1 MASDTAETTINVL
14 ATIATACIFFSMI
27 PGMYNVHKK
36 RSTAGV
42 NFYPLAM
49 MFGQSMGWVV
59 YSFADHSF
67 FPVGAVNCL
76 GAVLGV
82 VFSAIFIL
90 HEKERRV
97 RYSIFFCGVFAL
109 VIALLLYRFLGTQDD
124 DKIAKVLGYFADVLA
139 IIMFGA
145 PLILMGD
152 VIKTKNS
159 EIIAAPMAVSGF
171 INGSLWS
178 AYEPLPGLAYVR
190 APPSAKVVEC
200 RRLLQQVLR
209 EIRDRFPDGIDAILL
224 SAGLDTSIL
233 SEASDQ
239 DFAATCNNDDE
250 FMSISLDKTAKAH
263 PILRFHYALTVRADP
278 TTQDAVFAAN
288 IFKRLENVSIEQ
300 HHVLRMTLDDLL
312 ENSSEVARL
321 LSTRWSSTK
330 RYERLQSVVSSI
342 S

>member
-1 MASDTAETTINVL
+1 MASDTAETIINIL
-14 ATIATACIFFSMI
+14 ATIATACLFLSMI
-27 PGMYNVHKK
+27 PGMYTVHKK
-36 RSTAGV
+36 RSTTGI

-49 MFGQSMGWVV
+49 MFGQSMGWVI

-67 FPVGAVNCL
+67 FPVGAVNSL

-90 HEKERRV
+90 HEKDRRV

-178 AYEPLPGLAYVR
+178 ALDARGEEEAADSANGFLLRVR
-190 APPSAKVVEC
+190 VRVIP
-200 RRLLQQVLR
+200 
-209 EIRDRFPDGIDAILL
+209 
-224 SAGLDTSIL
+224 
-233 SEASDQ
+233 SEAGHLRDLRLTYQ
-239 DFAATCNNDDE
+239 RLTRLC
-250 FMSISLDKTAKAH
+250 H
-263 PILRFHYALTVRADP
+263 P
-278 TTQDAVFAAN
+278 
-288 IFKRLENVSIEQ
+288 
-300 HHVLRMTLDDLL
+300 
-312 ENSSEVARL
+312 SSRQA
-321 LSTRWSSTK
+321 
-330 RYERLQSVVSSI
+330 
-342 S
+342 

>member
-171 INGSLWS
+171 IN
-178 AYEPLPGLAYVR
+178 
-190 APPSAKVVEC
+190 
-200 RRLLQQVLR
+200 VLR